1 MNRED
6 EQTMANATVK
16 NTANDAPAGPQRVTL
31 SADGAAAPE
40 APAKKRP
47 ILPILGV
54 LLLLL
59 VGYFGYRWWQGR
71 GWETT
76 DNAQVEGHVTPVLP
90 RVGGYVAQV
99 RVEENQQVHRGD
111 TLMVLDDRDLR
122 AKLEAA
128 DADLAA
134 AQEQASGGDGQAVA
148 QAAAAQ
154 AQAGAARAN
163 IGAAVANADKAHR
176 DVERLRPLA
185 ERNIVSKQQ
194 YDAVVAAAAAADAQV
209 QAARE
214 NANAAS
220 SQATAAGAGVRVT
233 RSKIEAARAA
243 RDAAALQ
250 LSYAVV
256 VAPMD
261 GIVAKKSVEVG
272 QLVQPGQPV
281 MTVVPL
287 NDVWVTA
294 NLKETQTRDLKPGDA
309 VEVEVDAYP
318 GHTFHGKLE
327 SISPATGARFS
338 LLPPDNATGN
348 YTKVVQRIPVRV
360 RFDGRGEPN
369 FPLRPGMS
377 ATVRIHARS

>member
-1 MNRED
+1 VNED
-6 EQTMANATVK
+6 DTMANAT
-16 NTANDAPAGPQRVTL
+16 ASIAHDAPASGPQRVP
-31 SADGAAAPE
+31 DDAPA
-40 APAKKRP
+40 APAKKKP
-47 ILPILGV
+47 ILPVLAV
-54 LLLLL
+54 LLLAL
-59 VGYFGYRWWQGR
+59 VGYFGWKWWQGR
-71 GWETT
+71 NWEET
-76 DNAQVEGHVTPVLP
+76 DNAQVEGHITPVLP

-111 TLMVLDDRDLR
+111 TLLVIDDRDLR
-122 AKLEAA
+122 AKLEQA

-134 AQEQASGGDGQAVA
+134 AEEQTAGGGGQAVA

-163 IGAAVANADKAHR
+163 IAAAQANAEKARR
-176 DVERLRPLA
+176 DVDRLRPLA
-185 ERNIVSKQQ
+185 ERNIVSRQQ
-194 YDAVVAAAAAADAQV
+194 FDAVVAAAQAAEAQV
-209 QAARE
+209 RAARE
-214 NANAAS
+214 TASAAA

-233 RSKIEAARAA
+233 RSKIESARAS

-261 GIVAKKSVEVG
+261 GIVARKSVEVG
-272 QLVQPGQPV
+272 QMIQPGQPL

-294 NLKETQTRDLKPGDA
+294 NLKETQTRDLRVGDP

-318 GHTFHGKLE
+318 GHTFHGRLQ

-360 RFDGRGEPN
+360 RFDGGQDPGH
-369 FPLRPGMS
+369 PLRPGMS
-377 ATVRIHARS
+377 AVVRIKARS

>member
-1 MNRED
+1 VNED
-6 EQTMANATVK
+6 DETMANATASI
-16 NTANDAPAGPQRVTL
+16 NASDAPAGGPRAVTL
-31 SADGAAAPE
+31 DPTPE
-40 APAKKRP
+40 APKKKRP
-47 ILPILGV
+47 VLPILGV
-54 LLLLL
+54 LLLALI
-59 VGYFGYRWWQGR
+59 GYFGYRWWEGR
-71 GWETT
+71 NWEET

-99 RVEENQQVHRGD
+99 RVEENQQVKAGD
-111 TLMVLDDRDLR
+111 TLLVIDDRDLR
-122 AKLEAA
+122 AKLEQAN
-128 DADLAA
+128 ADLAA
-134 AQEQASGGDGQAVA
+134 AEEQVTGGSGQAVA

-163 IGAAVANADKAHR
+163 IGAAEANAEKARR

-194 YDAVVAAAAAADAQV
+194 FDGVVAAAQAAEAQV
-209 QAARE
+209 RAARE
-214 NANAAS
+214 NANAAA

-233 RSKIEAARAA
+233 RSRIESARAA

-250 LSYAVV
+250 LGYAVV

-261 GIVAKKSVEVG
+261 GVVARKSAEVG
-272 QLVQPGQPV
+272 QMVQPGQPL

-294 NLKETQTRDLKPGDA
+294 NLKETQTRDLRPGDP

-318 GHTFHGKLE
+318 GHTFHGKLQ

-360 RFDGRGEPN
+360 RFDGRQDAQH
-369 FPLRPGMS
+369 PLRPGMS
-377 ATVRIHARS
+377 ATVRIKARS

>member
-1 MNRED
+1 
-6 EQTMANATVK
+6 MANPSAKLDPGAETGPTPHV
-16 NTANDAPAGPQRVTL
+16 ALSSDAAPAPRK
-31 SADGAAAPE
+31 A
-40 APAKKRP
+40 RP
-47 ILPILGV
+47 VLPVLGV
-54 LLLLL
+54 LMLALL
-59 VGYFGYRWWQGR
+59 GYFAWNWWQGR
-71 GWETT
+71 NWEET

-90 RVGGYVAQV
+90 RVGGFVARV
-99 RVEENQQVHRGD
+99 AVEENQQVKAGD
-111 TLMVLDDRDLR
+111 TLLVIDDRDLR
-122 AKLEAA
+122 ARLEQA

-134 AQEQASGGDGQAVA
+134 AEEQVAGGGGQAVA

-163 IGAAVANADKAHR
+163 ITAAQANALRARR

-194 YDAVVAAAAAADAQV
+194 FDAVVAAAAAADAQV
-209 QAARE
+209 VAARE

-220 SQATAAGAGVRVT
+220 STATAAGAGVRVT
-233 RSKIEAARAA
+233 RSRIESARAA
-243 RDAAALQ
+243 RQTAALQ
-250 LSYAVV
+250 LGYAVV
-256 VAPMD
+256 VAPVD
-261 GIVAKKSVEVG
+261 GVVARRSVEPG

-287 NDVWVTA
+287 ADVWVTA
-294 NLKETQTRDLKPGDA
+294 NLKETQTRDLRSGDP
-309 VEVEVDAYP
+309 VEIEVDAYP
-318 GHTFHGKLE
+318 GHTFHGSLQ

-360 RFDGRGEPN
+360 RLSGGQERD

-377 ATVRIHARS
+377 ATVRIKARS

>member
-1 MNRED
+1 VNESD
-6 EQTMANATVK
+6 ETMANAS
-16 NTANDAPAGPQRVTL
+16 ASLAHDSGAPATGPQRVP
-31 SADGAAAPE
+31 DDAPA

-47 ILPILGV
+47 ILPILAV
-54 LLLLL
+54 LLLAL
-59 VGYFGYRWWQGR
+59 VGYFGWKWWQGR
-71 GWETT
+71 NWEET
-76 DNAQVEGHVTPVLP
+76 DNAQVEGHITPVLP

-111 TLMVLDDRDLR
+111 TLLVIDDRDLR
-122 AKLEAA
+122 ARLEQA

-134 AQEQASGGDGQAVA
+134 AEEQTAGGGGQAVA

-163 IGAAVANADKAHR
+163 IAAAEANAEKARR
-176 DVERLRPLA
+176 DVDRLRPLA
-185 ERNIVSKQQ
+185 ERNIVSRQQ
-194 YDAVVAAAAAADAQV
+194 FDAVVAAAQAADAQV
-209 QAARE
+209 RAARE
-214 NANAAS
+214 TANAAA

-233 RSKIEAARAA
+233 RSRIESARAS

-261 GIVAKKSVEVG
+261 GIVARKSVEVG
-272 QLVQPGQPV
+272 QMIQPGQPL

-294 NLKETQTRDLKPGDA
+294 NLKETQTRDLRVGDP

-318 GHTFHGKLE
+318 GHTFHGRLQ

-360 RFDGRGEPN
+360 RFDGGQDPGH
-369 FPLRPGMS
+369 PLRPGMS
-377 ATVRIHARS
+377 AVVRIKARS

>member
-1 MNRED
+1 MNED
-6 EQTMANATVK
+6 ETMANATASL
-16 NTANDAPAGPQRVTL
+16 NRSDAPASGPQPVALDATPAR
-31 SADGAAAPE
+31 
-40 APAKKRP
+40 AKKKP

-54 LLLLL
+54 LALLL

-71 GWETT
+71 NWEET

-90 RVGGYVAQV
+90 RVGGFVAQV
-99 RVEENQQVHRGD
+99 RVEENQQVKAGD
-111 TLMVLDDRDLR
+111 TLLVIDDRDLR
-122 AKLEAA
+122 AKLQQA

-134 AQEQASGGDGQAVA
+134 AQEQAAGGNGQAVA

-154 AQAGAARAN
+154 AQAGAARAS
-163 IGAAVANADKAHR
+163 IAAAEANADKARR

-194 YDAVVAAAAAADAQV
+194 FDGVVAASAAADAQV
-209 QAARE
+209 RAARE
-214 NANAAS
+214 SASAAA

-233 RSKIEAARAA
+233 RSRIESARAS

-250 LSYAVV
+250 LGYAVV

-261 GIVAKKSVEVG
+261 GVVARKSVEVG
-272 QLVQPGQPV
+272 QMIQPGQPL

-294 NLKETQTRDLKPGDA
+294 NLKETQTRDLRAGDP

-318 GHTFHGKLE
+318 GHTFHGRLQ
-327 SISPATGARFS
+327 SIAPATGARFS

-360 RFDGRGEPN
+360 RFDGGRDAAH
-369 FPLRPGMS
+369 PLRPGMS
-377 ATVRIHARS
+377 ATVRIKARG